1 MVYNISMSS
10 GLSKEEI
17 DYLLNLEKNCKSSQK
32 YNFPSLGGK
41 IEIELS
47 SADKN
52 EDFLLDVWRSHIDL
66 AKTKFQNRARKTVP
80 IVRLDINSAPHKNPD
95 GVHLGGTHFHIYR
108 EGYDDKFAYPL
119 PDEFADCKSSRD
131 FLAKFMDYCH
141 IMKKPI
147 IEEDLFV

>member
-47 SADKN
+47 STDKK
-52 EDFLLDVWRSHIDL
+52 EEFLLDVWRSRIDL
-66 AKTKFQNRARKTVP
+66 TRTKFQNRARNTIP
-80 IVRLDINSAPHKNPD
+80 LLRLDINSAPHKNPD
-95 GVHLGGTHFHIYR
+95 GVQLGGTHFHIYR
-108 EGYDDKFAYPL
+108 EGYGDKFAYPL
-119 PDEFADCKSSRD
+119 PDEFADCKSPGE
-131 FLAKFMDYCH
+131 FLEKFMDYCH
-141 IMKKPI
+141 IIKKPI